1 MRSSFIGKIKPKG
14 GLRSIPFIQ
23 MKEESQEFQ

>member
-14 GLRSIPFIQ
+14 VLRSIPLNQ